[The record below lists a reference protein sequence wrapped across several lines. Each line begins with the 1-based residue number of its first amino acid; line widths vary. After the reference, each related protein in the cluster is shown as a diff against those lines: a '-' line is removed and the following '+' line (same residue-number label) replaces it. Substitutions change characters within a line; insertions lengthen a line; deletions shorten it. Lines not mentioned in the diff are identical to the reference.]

1 MATDCIAQLTFRFQQ
16 NSKAVV
22 AAFDMAHA
30 SSDGGAVLLKAIDS
44 RLGLTERLAVC
55 ASEWRQPGKVQHS
68 ILELLRQRVF
78 GLALGYADCND
89 AAQLAHDPIHKLL
102 LDRDPLTG
110 AALSSQ
116 PTLSRFENSLRRADL
131 YDMADALADTVIA
144 THQHRLKGQRV
155 RRITLDLDT
164 TEDPTHGQQQFAL
177 FNGYY
182 GTWCY
187 LPLLATLTFNDEAPQ
202 YLVAALLR
210 PGTAA
215 VTPSAIGLLRRL
227 LAKLRAAFPTAGLRV
242 RLDGGFTGEPLFAFL
257 EAAGVEYV
265 VGMAGNTRLA
275 KRVRR
280 LQGRARMQ
288 AKATGESVQLFGDTR
303 YQTRKWSRKRRIVMK
318 AEVLRYPGRAAK
330 SNPRFVVTNLPA
342 RSPGGGLRG
351 LRRPRRHGEPR
362 QGAEARAGTGPDQ
375 LLALPGQPVPGPADG
390 GHLRPVSGA
399 AAVRALHP
407 RRRRASEHAAGAA
420 AQGRRLGRALRPP
433 HRAASADGVPLAA
446 AVAPTGAG
454 PRRHPLTSP
463 PPRCGWD
470 ARGSGVALAPPSAR
484 PREATTLP
492 HSSRLSGCG
501 HHAHVQTPRR
511 AATRQSGRFD
521 AQWLHS

>member
-1 MATDCIAQLTFRFQQ
+1 MATDCIGQLTFRFQQ
-16 NSKAVV
+16 NSKPVV
-22 AAFDMAHA
+22 AAFDLAHA
-30 SSDGGAVLLKAIDS
+30 SSDGGAILLKAIDR
-44 RLGLTERLAVC
+44 RLGLTERLAGC
-55 ASEWRQPGKVQHS
+55 ATEWREPGKVQHS
-68 ILELLRQRVF
+68 LLELLRQRVF
-78 GLALGYADCND
+78 GLALGYPDCND
-89 AAQLAHDPIHKLL
+89 AARLAHDPIHKLL

-110 AALSSQ
+110 AALGSQ
-116 PTLSRFENSLRRADL
+116 PTLSRFENSVRRGDL
-131 YDMADALADTVIA
+131 YAMADALADTVIG
-144 THQHRLKGQRV
+144 THQHRLKRQRV

-227 LAKLRAAFPTAGLRV
+227 LAKLRAAFPAAVLRV

-318 AEVLRYPGRAAK
+318 AEVLRYPGRASK

-342 RSPGGGLRG
+342 PPAAVYAGYAARG
-351 LRRPRRHGEPR
+351 DMENRVKELKLG
-362 QGAEARAGTGPDQ
+362 
-375 LLALPGQPVPGPADG
+375 LALDRTSCAHFRANQFRVLLTAAAYVLFQALQRHAPRIAGAVAQVSTLRERLLKVAVWVERSVRRIVLHLPTAFPW
-390 GHLRPVSGA
+390 LRPWRQLAQALGA
-399 AAVRALHP
+399 
-407 RRRRASEHAAGAA
+407 
-420 AQGRRLGRALRPP
+420 
-433 HRAASADGVPLAA
+433 
-446 AVAPTGAG
+446 
-454 PRRHPLTSP
+454 
-463 PPRCGWD
+463 
-470 ARGSGVALAPPSAR
+470 
-484 PREATTLP
+484 
-492 HSSRLSGCG
+492 
-501 HHAHVQTPRR
+501 TP
-511 AATRQSGRFD
+511 
-521 AQWLHS
+521 

>member
-16 NSKAVV
+16 NSKPVV
-22 AAFDMAHA
+22 AAFDLAHA
-30 SSDGGAVLLKAIDS
+30 SSDGGAILLKAIDR
-44 RLGLTERLAVC
+44 RLGLTERLAGC
-55 ASEWRQPGKVQHS
+55 ATEWREPGKVQHS
-68 ILELLRQRVF
+68 LLELLRQRVF
-78 GLALGYADCND
+78 GLALGYPDCND
-89 AAQLAHDPIHKLL
+89 AARLAHDPIHKLL

-110 AALSSQ
+110 AALGSQ
-116 PTLSRFENSLRRADL
+116 PTLSRFENSVRRGDL
-131 YDMADALADTVIA
+131 YAMADALADTVIG
-144 THQHRLKGQRV
+144 THQHRLKRQRV

-227 LAKLRAAFPTAGLRV
+227 LAKLRAAFPTAVLRV

-318 AEVLRYPGRAAK
+318 AEVLRYPGRASK

-342 RSPGGGLRG
+342 PPAAVYAGYAARG
-351 LRRPRRHGEPR
+351 DMENRVKELKLG
-362 QGAEARAGTGPDQ
+362 
-375 LLALPGQPVPGPADG
+375 LALDRTSCAHFRANQFRVLLTAAAYVLFQALQRHAPRIAGAVAQVSTLRERLLKVAVWVERSVRRIVLHLPTAFPW
-390 GHLRPVSGA
+390 LRPWRQLAQALGA
-399 AAVRALHP
+399 
-407 RRRRASEHAAGAA
+407 
-420 AQGRRLGRALRPP
+420 
-433 HRAASADGVPLAA
+433 
-446 AVAPTGAG
+446 
-454 PRRHPLTSP
+454 
-463 PPRCGWD
+463 
-470 ARGSGVALAPPSAR
+470 
-484 PREATTLP
+484 
-492 HSSRLSGCG
+492 
-501 HHAHVQTPRR
+501 TP
-511 AATRQSGRFD
+511 
-521 AQWLHS
+521 